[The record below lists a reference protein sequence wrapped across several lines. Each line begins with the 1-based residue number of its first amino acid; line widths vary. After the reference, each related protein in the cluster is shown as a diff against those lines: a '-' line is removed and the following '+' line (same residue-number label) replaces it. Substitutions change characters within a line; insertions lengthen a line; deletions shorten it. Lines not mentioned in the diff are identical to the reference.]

1 MLHMQDLA
9 LHLLCQG
16 CLLGGKTGGKG
27 GQGERGQRE
36 ERGDREEGEERSPQ
50 GVQGLTCLLN
60 RLRAVA
66 SWCFFGGWG
75 LICSQALMLHVAE
88 SLAIKVFPSIFIF
101 HVGTAMCSLAS

>member
-66 SWCFFGGWG
+66 SWWFFWG
-75 LICSQALMLHVAE
+75 LGLNM
-88 SLAIKVFPSIFIF
+88 FPSLDAPCGRIF
-101 HVGTAMCSLAS
+101 GN